1 MLQSVTAMHA
11 ASTHVTQPGQG
22 PSPPPLA
29 AGWLHCQRPLAASSF
44 TNPGWH
50 SHPPRAACANGPGRV
65 QQQRS
70 TIGRR
75 HDERI
80 HG

>member
-11 ASTHVTQPGQG
+11 ASTHVTQPGQ
-22 PSPPPLA
+22 PSLPPLA

-65 QQQRS
+65 QQEVS

-80 HG
+80 RG